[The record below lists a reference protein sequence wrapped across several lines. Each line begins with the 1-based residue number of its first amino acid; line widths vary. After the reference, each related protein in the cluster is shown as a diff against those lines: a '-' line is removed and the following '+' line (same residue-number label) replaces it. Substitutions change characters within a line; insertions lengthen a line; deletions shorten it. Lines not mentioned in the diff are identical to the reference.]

1 MLRTLWLFPK
11 MGNPHTTAK
20 QPKKCLVLLCISTG
34 DLSRCLD
41 SQLMRHSVLD
51 TIGIHALCLT
61 LSYLYSSYCM
71 KNTLGMNQ
79 ISDLKDLYPSIF
91 VFETFDT
98 GRFFPSIKKIVV
110 PLEMG
115 HMAKQGSQDG

>member
-1 MLRTLWLFPK
+1 MAVFPK
-11 MGNPHTTAK
+11 TGNPHTTEQ
-20 QPKKCLVLLCISTG
+20 QPRKYSVLLYISIG

-41 SQLMRHSVLD
+41 SQLVRHSVCD

-61 LSYLYSSYCM
+61 LSYLYSNYCM

-98 GRFFPSIKKIVV
+98 GRFFPSIIVV

-115 HMAKQGSQDG
+115 HMAKPSSQDG